1 MLTRLASLLVL
12 SSLLVPSA
20 SGKDKKPI
28 IPEDILRAQTV
39 RVLIDPDAGEPL
51 DQPNTNAMAR
61 DNVEKALME
70 WGRFRLMMDGAES
83 DLIIVIR
90 KGSGGMARPT
100 LKGGP
105 IDQRP
110 GMGEG
115 GDGNVRIGAQ
125 HGTPPPITDPTMDPR
140 SRGPRVTNEMGPAED
155 MFTVYRGTF
164 DRPLDAP
171 PVWRYIKKDCLR
183 ASPDVPA
190 VEEFRKLLAQA
201 EQAKAGKKP

>member
-1 MLTRLASLLVL
+1 MFTRLASLLIV
-12 SSLLVPSA
+12 SGLLVSA
-20 SGKDKKPI
+20 APAKDKKPVV
-28 IPEDILRAQTV
+28 PEDIVRAQTV

-83 DLIIVIR
+83 DLVIVIR
-90 KGSGGMARPT
+90 KGTGGMPRPT
-100 LKGGP
+100 IKGGP
-105 IDQRP
+105 LDQRA
-110 GMGEG
+110 GTGEST
-115 GDGNVRIGAQ
+115 DGNVRIGAQ
-125 HGTPPPITDPTMDPR
+125 HGTPPPIMDPTMDPR
-140 SRGPRVTNEMGPAED
+140 NRGPHVTNEMGPAED

-183 ASPDVPA
+183 PNPEIPA
-190 VEEFRKLLAQA
+190 VEEFRKMLAAA
-201 EQAKAGKKP
+201 EKANAAKKP